1 MRTDLDHLPYA
12 VQEELDHATHILFEE
27 FAEAM
32 SGKQAAHR
40 KAGRILKLILFG
52 AFADPDW
59 NASETGE
66 SIVAFDILVVVNHEE
81 LADAHR
87 YWRFAI
93 DRLYRGWQGGTLRRP
108 VRLTLSSLA
117 AFNGALVNGVP
128 FFTAI
133 AEGGVALYRFSDRP
147 LATPRHMAD
156 AERHARAR
164 RAFDKWF
171 PKGRAFLAGA
181 RFFRDAGQSAM
192 AALLLHQACEH
203 LYQCVLYTVTLHG
216 RRTHALHELRDLA
229 EQRDNRLRAA
239 WPGNT
244 RFERRAF
251 GCIRRAYVEARY
263 GDHYRI
269 AADELAWAIERVEA
283 LLMAVASI
291 CAEHLGALQ
300 PPTRALVPFS
310 LPSGWVAAASRRSRS
325 ALPQMRR
332 VRPGFRW
339 NRLRCEGRVRPDVTR
354 SSWPRWWELA
364 VFIAI
369 GFEGGFGVS
378 TWVDRHYVQT
388 AQVYDFG
395 EPHQPADP
403 TAILDFNIRAAT
415 VLEAVGGVAERAGYR
430 LQSND
435 ALWEARWTGAYRAK
449 ATTFDALS
457 DILYGTELCPVIRD
471 DLITVRQCQGGS
483 KTRS

>member
-1 MRTDLDHLPYA
+1 MRTGVDHLPYA

-59 NASETGE
+59 SASETGE
-66 SIVAFDILVVVNHEE
+66 GIVAFDILVVVNHEE

-87 YWRFAI
+87 YWCFAI
-93 DRLYRGWQGGTLRRP
+93 DRLYRAWQGGTLRRP

-117 AFNGALVNGVP
+117 EFNGALVTGVP

-133 AEGGVALYRFSDRP
+133 AEGGAALYQFSDRP

-156 AERHARAR
+156 AERHARAA
-164 RAFDKWF
+164 RAFHKWY
-171 PKGRAFLAGA
+171 PKGRAFLTGA
-181 RFFRDAGQSAM
+181 RFFRDAGHSAM

-203 LYQCVLYTVTLHG
+203 LYQCVLHTVTLHG

-229 EQRDNRLRAA
+229 EQRDSRLRAA
-239 WPGNT
+239 WPSDT

-291 CAEHLGALQ
+291 CAEHLRVLQ
-300 PPTRALVPFS
+300 PPTRALVSFFPS
-310 LPSGWVAAASRRSRS
+310 TGRAMRSSGGSQSAVPRLPR
-325 ALPQMRR
+325 P
-332 VRPGFRW
+332 RPGFRW
-339 NRLRCEGRVRPDVTR
+339 NRLRREGRIRPDAKR
-354 SSWPRWWELA
+354 SLWPSWWGLA
-364 VFIAI
+364 VTVAI

-378 TWVDRHYVQT
+378 TWVDRHDVQA
-388 AQVYDFG
+388 AQIYDFG
-395 EPHQPADP
+395 ESHQPADP
-403 TAILDFNIRAAT
+403 TAILDFDIRAAT
-415 VLEAVGGVAERAGYR
+415 VLEAVDDVAMRAGYR
-430 LQSND
+430 LQSSG
-435 ALWEARWTGAYRAK
+435 ALWEARWTGAYRAR

-457 DILYGTELCPVIRD
+457 DILYGTGLCPEIRD
-471 DLITVRQCQGGS
+471 DLITVRQCEGS
-483 KTRS
+483 LKSRS